1 MAVMKISE
9 NFLIKSIIRK
19 LEALQ
24 VINFFTKMDFDT
36 DILTRIVQDFKKAI
50 SR

>member
-1 MAVMKISE
+1 MTVMKISE

-19 LEALQ
+19 LEAPP
-24 VINFFTKMDFDT
+24 VINFFTKMDFVT
-36 DILTRIVQDFKKAI
+36 DILARIVQDFKKAI